1 MTERHPEEID
11 EAANLLKKFERSQDH
26 SKRTNFFSEAVEIL
40 NSYLEAFP
48 DSSQQG
54 YISRIKLAYTKKLLE
69 ELPSLGAVDLIEWF
83 SYIRLLHIQVT
94 NEVDLLS
101 KENKNLRRNV
111 KQFNELY
118 RDEVVALIK
127 KTSAGDRL

>member
-1 MTERHPEEID
+1 MTERHPEEIE

-40 NSYLEAFP
+40 NSHLEAFP
-48 DSSQQG
+48 DSPQQG
-54 YISRIKLAYTKKLLE
+54 YISRMKLAYTKKLLE

-83 SYIRLLHIQVT
+83 SYITLLHIQVT

-127 KTSAGDRL
+127 KASAGDRL

>member
-1 MTERHPEEID
+1 MTERHPEEIE

-40 NSYLEAFP
+40 NSHLEAFP
-48 DSSQQG
+48 DSPQHD

-83 SYIRLLHIQVT
+83 SYVTLLHIQVT

-101 KENKNLRRNV
+101 KENKNLSRNV

-118 RDEVVALIK
+118 RDEASALIK
-127 KTSAGDRL
+127 KASAGDRL